1 MQLRYNYL
9 LEPILGQRQALART
23 FGCARVVF
31 NDGLR
36 AREDAH
42 RAGLPY
48 LWDGELS
55 RRLTVAKGTPERAW
69 LGEVSAV
76 VLQQSL
82 ADLHRAYANYFL
94 DLKRVKAARARGR
107 RPSCGSASRGSSPA
121 SRGRQ
126 PGSRPTA
133 VSGCC
138 PTVAWPSR
146 RSGT

>member
-1 MQLRYNYL
+1 M
-9 LEPILGQRQALART
+9 
-23 FGCARVVF
+23 
-31 NDGLR
+31 
-36 AREDAH
+36 
-42 RAGLPY
+42 
-48 LWDGELS
+48 S

-82 ADLHRAYANYFL
+82 ADRHRAYANYFL
-94 DLKRVKAARARGR
+94 DLKRVKAARARGEKAKLR
-107 RPSCGSASRGSSPA
+107 VRKPRFKP
-121 SRGRQ
+121 RQQGRQ

>member
-1 MQLRYNYL
+1 
-9 LEPILGQRQALART
+9 
-23 FGCARVVF
+23 
-31 NDGLR
+31 
-36 AREDAH
+36 
-42 RAGLPY
+42 
-48 LWDGELS
+48 LS

-76 VLQQSL
+76 ALQQSL

-94 DLKRVKAARARGR
+94 DLKRVKAARGEKAKLRV
-107 RPSCGSASRGSSPA
+107 ASRGSSPA